1 MALYINTNMNSLT
14 AQGNLNDTTN
24 LLGNT
29 FKRLSS
35 GMRINSARDDAAG
48 LAIGTR
54 MTAQIKGVS
63 MAIRNANDGI
73 SMAQVADGAMSET
86 TNALQRIRELAVQS
100 SSDLMTVSDRADIQ
114 MEVTQL
120 LSEIQRIANDTEF
133 NGFPLLS
140 GRFASAEARLT
151 IQVGAKSGQV
161 IAFSIGN
168 VGLSGLFS
176 MTVDPNTGA
185 DIPNMS
191 VGARTEAEATIA
203 QIDAAIDIVSRNRS
217 NLGSVQNRFFA
228 VVSSLSNTVEN
239 MSAARSRIMDAD
251 IAAETATLTQVAIL
265 QQAGTAVL
273 AQANQQPQLALQLL
287 K

>member
-1 MALYINTNMNSLT
+1 MALYINTNMNSLI
-14 AQGNLNDTTN
+14 AQGNLRETTDT
-24 LLGNT
+24 LGNT

-48 LAIGTR
+48 LSIGTR

-63 MAIRNANDGI
+63 MAMRNANDGI
-73 SMAQVADGAMSET
+73 SMAQIADGAMSET

-100 SSDLMTVSDRADIQ
+100 ASDLMTDGDRRDLQ

-120 LSEIQRIANDTEF
+120 LSEIQRIANDTEY
-133 NGFPLLS
+133 NGFALLS
-140 GRFASAEARLT
+140 GQFASAGNRLT
-151 IQVGAKSGQV
+151 IQVGAKSGQR
-161 IAFSIGN
+161 IAFSIN
-168 VGLSGLFS
+168 NIGLSGLFS
-176 MTVDPNTGA
+176 MGTDAEGVDVPNLSLGGRSA
-185 DIPNMS
+185 
-191 VGARTEAEATIA
+191 AEAAIA
-203 QIDAAIDIVSRNRS
+203 QLDVAIDVVSRNRA
-217 NLGSVQNRFFA
+217 NLGAVQNRFQA
-228 VVSSLSNTVEN
+228 VIASLSNTVEN

-287 K
+287 Q

>member
-1 MALYINTNMNSLT
+1 MALFINTNMNSLI
-14 AQGNLNDTTN
+14 AQGNLRETTDT
-24 LLGNT
+24 LGNT

-48 LAIGTR
+48 LSIGTR

-63 MAIRNANDGI
+63 MAMRNANDGI
-73 SMAQVADGAMSET
+73 SMAQIADGAMAET

-100 SSDLMTVSDRADIQ
+100 ASDLMTTGDRRDLQ

-133 NGFPLLS
+133 NGFSLLS
-140 GRFASAEARLT
+140 GQFASAGNRLT
-151 IQVGAKSGQV
+151 IQVGAKSGQR
-161 IAFSIGN
+161 IAFSINN
-168 VGLSGLFS
+168 VGLAGLFS
-176 MTVDPNTGA
+176 MGTDAEGAEVPNLSLGGRSA
-185 DIPNMS
+185 
-191 VGARTEAEATIA
+191 AEAAIA
-203 QIDAAIDIVSRNRS
+203 QLDAAIDVVSRNRA
-217 NLGSVQNRFFA
+217 NLGAVQNRFQA
-228 VVSSLSNTVEN
+228 VISSLSNTVEN

-287 K
+287 Q

>member
-1 MALYINTNMNSLT
+1 MALFINTNMNSLI
-14 AQGNLNDTTN
+14 AQGNLRETTDT
-24 LLGNT
+24 LGNT

-48 LAIGTR
+48 LSIGTR

-63 MAIRNANDGI
+63 MAMRNANDGI
-73 SMAQVADGAMSET
+73 SMAQIADGAMSET

-100 SSDLMTVSDRADIQ
+100 ASDLMTTGDRRDLQ

-133 NGFPLLS
+133 NGFSLLS
-140 GRFASAEARLT
+140 GQFASAGNRLT
-151 IQVGAKSGQV
+151 IQVGAKSGQR
-161 IAFSIGN
+161 IAFSINN
-168 VGLSGLFS
+168 VGLAGLFS
-176 MTVDPNTGA
+176 MGTDAEGAEVPNLSLGGRSA
-185 DIPNMS
+185 
-191 VGARTEAEATIA
+191 AEAAIA
-203 QIDAAIDIVSRNRS
+203 QLDAAIDVVSRNRA
-217 NLGSVQNRFFA
+217 NLGAVQNRFQA
-228 VVSSLSNTVEN
+228 VISSLSNTVEN

-287 K
+287 Q

>member
-1 MALYINTNMNSLT
+1 MALFINTNMNSLI
-14 AQGNLNDTTN
+14 AQGNLRETTDT
-24 LLGNT
+24 LGNT

-48 LAIGTR
+48 LSIGTR

-63 MAIRNANDGI
+63 MAMRNANDGI
-73 SMAQVADGAMSET
+73 SMAQIADGAMSET

-100 SSDLMTVSDRADIQ
+100 ASDLMTTGDRRDLQ

-133 NGFPLLS
+133 NGFRLLS
-140 GRFASAEARLT
+140 GQFASAENRLT
-151 IQVGAKSGQV
+151 IQVGAKSGQR
-161 IAFSIGN
+161 IAFSIN
-168 VGLSGLFS
+168 NIGLAGLFS
-176 MTVDPNTGA
+176 MGTDAEGATVPNLSLGGRSA
-185 DIPNMS
+185 
-191 VGARTEAEATIA
+191 AEAAIA
-203 QIDAAIDIVSRNRS
+203 QLDAAIDVVSRNRA
-217 NLGSVQNRFFA
+217 NLGAVQNRFQA
-228 VVSSLSNTVEN
+228 VISSLSNTVEN

-287 K
+287 Q

>member
-1 MALYINTNMNSLT
+1 MALFINTNVNSIV
-14 AQGNLNDTTN
+14 AQGHLRDSTN
-24 LLGNT
+24 TLGKT
-29 FKRLSS
+29 FQRLSS
-35 GMRINSARDDAAG
+35 GMRINSGRDDAAG

-63 MAIRNANDGI
+63 MAMRNANDGI

-100 SSDLMTVSDRADIQ
+100 ASDLLRDTDRVDIQ
-114 MEVTQL
+114 MEATQL
-120 LSEIQRIANDTEF
+120 LNEIQRLANDTEY
-133 NGFPLLS
+133 NGFPLMSGAFALS
-140 GRFASAEARLT
+140 RLT
-151 IQVGAKSGQV
+151 VQVGAKSGQI
-161 IAFSIGN
+161 IAFSIGD
-168 VGLSGLFS
+168 VGLAGLGLDEESEF
-176 MTVDPNTGA
+176 PNLSTRL
-185 DIPNMS
+185 N
-191 VGARTEAEATIA
+191 AEATIA
-203 QIDAAIDIVSRNRS
+203 RVDTAIDIVSRNRA
-217 NLGSVQNRFFA
+217 NLGAVQNRFQA
-228 VVSSLSNTVEN
+228 VISSLANTVEN